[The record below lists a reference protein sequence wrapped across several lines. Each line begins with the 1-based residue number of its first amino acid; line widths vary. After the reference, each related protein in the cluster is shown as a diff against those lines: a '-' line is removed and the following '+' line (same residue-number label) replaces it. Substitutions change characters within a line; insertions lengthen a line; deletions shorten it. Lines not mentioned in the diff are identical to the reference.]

1 MYVAGSL
8 FILALFATPV
18 WYAWRK
24 MIDENRTHI
33 LQADT
38 QRLASVYEKR
48 GADGLIAAIES
59 RVDVQPEG
67 DEKYVLFA
75 DPAYTIISGNLN
87 AWPQGVPDQDGT
99 YIQHIDVGQESVHA
113 VLVRST
119 LPDGSNLLVGRNL
132 AYHDQVGELFIL
144 ELVGTTLI
152 ILLLGVCGGLVI
164 RRSLLSEVQTI
175 RQTTAEIVEGNLTHR
190 LTTRGGQDEL
200 DLLAVTVNR
209 MLDQIEQ
216 LINGTRNITN
226 AIAHDLRTPLTEL
239 RTRLEDLS
247 LNAPADTVNDIN
259 AAVADVDRVI
269 AIFNALL
276 RLAEI
281 DTGARKA
288 GFVHT
293 DFTRIVED
301 AVEFYQPL
309 AEVKHIDLY
318 LQASAPATGWG
329 DPLLLAQ
336 AVGNLLD
343 NAIKFAPQHSVITV
357 AVARE
362 TVRQQSA
369 IRISVADQG
378 PGIPDEEKPR
388 VSERFY
394 RSDSSRAAP
403 GVGLGLSLVSSVAR
417 LHNGVLELAD
427 NQPGLRASLVMIAGR
442 QLASSEL
449 PRPDGSRPVPA
460 GTPPLA

>member
-38 QRLASVYEKR
+38 QRLASVYEKK

-59 RVDVQPEG
+59 RIDVQPEG
-67 DEKYVLFA
+67 DEKYVLFT
-75 DPAYTIISGNLN
+75 DPSYKRISGNLN
-87 AWPQGVPDQDGT
+87 AWPAGVPEQEGT
-99 YIQHIDVGQESVHA
+99 YIQNIDVGNESIHA

-119 LPDGSNLLVGRNL
+119 LPDGSHLLVGRNL
-132 AYHDQVGELFIL
+132 AYHDQVAYLFVL

-152 ILLLGVCGGLVI
+152 ILLLGLCGGYVI
-164 RRSLLSEVQTI
+164 RRSLLSEVQTLS
-175 RQTTAEIVEGNLTHR
+175 QTTAEIVEGNLSHR
-190 LTTRGGQDEL
+190 LPTRGGHGEL
-200 DLLAVTVNR
+200 DMLAVTVNR

-216 LINGTRNITN
+216 LINATRHITN

-247 LNAPADTVNDIN
+247 LNAPAHTVNDIN

-288 GFVHT
+288 GFVQT
-293 DFTRIVED
+293 NFTQLVED

-309 AEVKHIDLY
+309 AEVKDIKLF
-318 LQASAPATGWG
+318 LRASEPATGWG

-336 AVGNLLD
+336 AIGNLLD
-343 NAIKFAPQHSVITV
+343 NAIKFSPVHSTISVSVT
-357 AVARE
+357 RE
-362 TVRQQSA
+362 LIEQKST
-369 IRISVADQG
+369 IRISVSDQG
-378 PGIPDEEKPR
+378 PGIPDPEKPR
-388 VSERFY
+388 VIERFY

-403 GVGLGLSLVSSVAR
+403 GIGLGLSLVSSVAR

-427 NQPGLRASLVMIAGR
+427 NHPGLRASLVLAKGQQRIPFELSLDSGR
-442 QLASSEL
+442 AVVK
-449 PRPDGSRPVPA
+449 GAAPA
-460 GTPPLA
+460 A